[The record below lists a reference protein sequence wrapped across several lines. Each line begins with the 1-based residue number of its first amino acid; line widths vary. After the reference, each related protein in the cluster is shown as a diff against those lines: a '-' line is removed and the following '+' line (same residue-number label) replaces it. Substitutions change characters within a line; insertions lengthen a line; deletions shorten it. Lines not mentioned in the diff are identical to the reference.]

1 MICALDVWSFRYRQG
16 KKVEGQGHKVKWKLC
31 TKTSNICHKRHP
43 IVEKYPSYRKSRS
56 SGRWQGQVFDRK
68 LLNSRFCECA
78 VNICLI
84 VFSTLIISA
93 KFCPPYRKSLS
104 LNPMV
109 TAVFRPEAVLTL
121 FLRMRT
127 KEIAN
132 HWENVGLRIFAINH
146 SINR

>member
-1 MICALDVWSFRYRQG
+1 
-16 KKVEGQGHKVKWKLC
+16 
-31 TKTSNICHKRHP
+31 
-43 IVEKYPSYRKSRS
+43 
-56 SGRWQGQVFDRK
+56 
-68 LLNSRFCECA
+68 
-78 VNICLI
+78 
-84 VFSTLIISA
+84 
-93 KFCPPYRKSLS
+93 
-104 LNPMV
+104 MV